1 MLEINCLDLFV
12 SCFDFLNNCLG
23 FFKLLGSSFFLCFFS
38 HGGVQARGPDPEKV
52 VSARGWGPKPR
63 KSGGPKGEGR
73 PSVLAQRVGR
83 PNISRFLS
91 LSRRNFHSS
100 SSFSGGLFVEFWWCL
115 KRQGRSNVH
124 IWSSLVVRV
133 EPWRP
138 QSRRR
143 GFTRQ
148 PENSKRAK
156 LRVLA
161 LQTPPKFHETPR

>member
-1 MLEINCLDLFV
+1 MFEINCLDFFV
-12 SCFDFLNNCLG
+12 NCLVFKIIVW
-23 FFKLLGSSFFLCFFS
+23 FFEIACSSFFLCFFS
-38 HGGVQARGPDPEKV
+38 HGGVQARGPNPEKV
-52 VSARGWGPKPR
+52 VARRVGAKGLGPEGWAAQVCGPEGWGAKFR
-63 KSGGPKGEGR
+63 VFF
-73 PSVLAQRVGR
+73 PSPAPIFILFFPLCGS
-83 PNISRFLS
+83 SRGILVVF
-91 LSRRNFHSS
+91 
-100 SSFSGGLFVEFWWCL
+100 EAP
-115 KRQGRSNVH
+115 GRSNVH